1 MNTQITQNPNTYKTD
16 AQFPQTTS
24 GDEIDL
30 RELFAVIW
38 QGKWL
43 ILAITAVFTIGA
55 VIFAIKQP
63 NIYKSEA
70 LLAPASEEQGGGLS
84 ALASQ
89 FGGLASLAGV
99 NLGGKGGTD
108 KTELAIQVLKSRQ
121 FTSEFIQ
128 KHNILADLMAAEKW
142 DRDAD
147 KLIYDPELY
156 NEQTNTWVREVKA
169 PFKPEPSMQEAYKA
183 FSKMIAVNKAKE
195 TGMVT
200 ISVEHLSPAVAQQWV
215 AWLIQDINKVM
226 KDRDVAE
233 ANRSSEFLNKQIAL
247 TNVADIRTIL
257 YKLVEE
263 QAKTIMFAEVRDEYV
278 FKTID
283 PALVPEEKAK
293 PRRSLISL
301 LGVFIGLLLGIV
313 VVLVRFF
320 RIKKKNDL
328 YDLYFRRIRDVFLIL
343 V

>member
-1 MNTQITQNPNTYKTD
+1 MNTHITQNQNPNAYKTD
-16 AQFPQTTS
+16 AQFYQTTS
-24 GDEIDL
+24 DDEIDL
-30 RELFAVIW
+30 RELFSVLW

-43 ILAITAVFTIGA
+43 IIAITAVFAIGA

-84 ALASQ
+84 GLASQ

-99 NLGGKGGTD
+99 NLGSKGGTD
-108 KTELAIQVLKSRQ
+108 KTELAIEVLKSRQ
-121 FTSEFIQ
+121 FTSDFIQ
-128 KHNILADLMAAEKW
+128 RHNILADLMAAEKW

-147 KLIYDPELY
+147 KLIYTPELY
-156 NEQTNTWVREVKA
+156 NEQTNTWVREAKA
-169 PFKPEPSMQEAYKA
+169 PFKPEPSMQEAYKV

-200 ISVEHLSPAVAQQWV
+200 ISVEHISPAVAQQWV

-283 PALVPEEKAK
+283 PALIPEEKAK
-293 PRRSLISL
+293 PKRALICILGTL
-301 LGVFIGLLLGIV
+301 LGCMLGVMII
-313 VVLVRFF
+313 LIRYFVR
-320 RIKKKNDL
+320 KDN
-328 YDLYFRRIRDVFLIL
+328 
-343 V
+343 

>member
-1 MNTQITQNPNTYKTD
+1 MPNEIKKYMQD
-16 AQFPQTTS
+16 AKFPS
-24 GDEIDL
+24 EAHDDEIDL
-30 RELFAVIW
+30 SELFSVIW

-43 ILAITAVFTIGA
+43 IIAITAVFAIGS
-55 VIFAIKQP
+55 VVFAIMQP
-63 NIYKSEA
+63 NIYKSEV
-70 LLAPASEEQGGGLS
+70 LLAPAAEEQGGGLS

-108 KTELAIQVLKSRQ
+108 KTQLAIEVLKSRQ

-128 KHNILADLMAAEKW
+128 KHNILADLMAAKKW
-142 DRDAD
+142 NREQDT
-147 KLIYDPELY
+147 LIY
-156 NEQTNTWVREVKA
+156 NEDDYSVETNTWLREVEA
-169 PFKPEPSMQEAYKA
+169 PLKPEPSMQEAYKV
-183 FSKMIAVNKAKE
+183 FSKIFTVNSDKE

-200 ISVEHLSPAVAQQWV
+200 LALEHLSPTVAQKWV
-215 AWLIQDINKVM
+215 AWLVQDINKVM
-226 KDRDVAE
+226 KERDVAE

-247 TNVADIRTIL
+247 TNVADIKTIL

-293 PRRSLISL
+293 PKRALICV
-301 LGVFIGLLLGIV
+301 LGTMLGGMLGIMFI
-313 VVLVRFF
+313 LVRHFV
-320 RIKKKNDL
+320 RKED
-328 YDLYFRRIRDVFLIL
+328 
-343 V
+343 

>member
-24 GDEIDL
+24 DDEIDL
-30 RELFAVIW
+30 RELFSVIW

-43 ILAITAVFTIGA
+43 IIAITAVFAIGA

-99 NLGGKGGTD
+99 NLSAKGSTD

-121 FTSEFIQ
+121 FTSDFIQ
-128 KHNILADLMAAEKW
+128 RHNILADLMAAEKW

-147 KLIYDPELY
+147 KLIYDPKLY
-156 NEQTNTWVREVKA
+156 NEQTNTWVREAKV
-169 PFKPEPSMQEAYKA
+169 PFKPEPSMQEAYKV

-293 PRRSLISL
+293 PKRALICVLGTL
-301 LGVFIGLLLGIV
+301 LGGMLGV
-313 VVLVRFF
+313 MFVLVR
-320 RIKKKNDL
+320 
-328 YDLYFRRIRDVFLIL
+328 YFMRKDA
-343 V
+343 

>member
-1 MNTQITQNPNTYKTD
+1 MSNEINKYIQD
-16 AQFPQTTS
+16 AKFS
-24 GDEIDL
+24 SAVHDDEIDL
-30 RELFAVIW
+30 RELFSVIW

-43 ILAITAVFTIGA
+43 IIAITAVFAIGA

-84 ALASQ
+84 GLASQ

-99 NLGGKGGTD
+99 NLGAKGGTD
-108 KTELAIQVLKSRQ
+108 KTELAIEVLKSRQ
-121 FTSEFIQ
+121 FTRDFIQ
-128 KHNILADLMAAEKW
+128 RHNILADLMAVEKW

-156 NEQTNTWVREVKA
+156 NEQTNTWVREAKA
-169 PFKPEPSMQEAYKA
+169 PFKPEPSMQEAYKV
-183 FSKMIAVNKAKE
+183 FSKMIAVNKTKE
-195 TGMVT
+195 TGMAT
-200 ISVEHLSPAVAQQWV
+200 ISVEHLSPSVAQQWV

-293 PRRSLISL
+293 PKRALICVLGTL
-301 LGVFIGLLLGIV
+301 LGCMLGVMII
-313 VVLVRFF
+313 LIRYFVR
-320 RIKKKNDL
+320 KDN
-328 YDLYFRRIRDVFLIL
+328 
-343 V
+343 